1 MVTVI
6 RSQLW
11 SCSGG
16 YLRINQK
23 SFSQEVVMSDASI
36 TQINEA
42 RLTDFREWSHLQ
54 FISFLHGP
62 SLGQEELP
70 AAPALWFQSP
80 WRLRVPFIACSPA
93 CDTVSRLITLAYHRA
108 CQSPRRRGEVGGR
121 VLWLSFLTSQSLA
134 GQPRG
139 APGTSPRGQVP
150 AISLFS
156 DPTRGGN
163 WLKSHTKSVYSEM
176 MSQFIHANMKCNFLS
191 SCWQSLPCQHLP

>member
-1 MVTVI
+1 MELQWRLFKNQPEKVFP
-6 RSQLW
+6 
-11 SCSGG
+11 GG
-16 YLRINQK
+16 GNVWCL
-23 SFSQEVVMSDASI
+23 I

-42 RLTDFREWSHLQ
+42 RLTDFRAPPTVHL
-54 FISFLHGP
+54 FLAWTFFGPRSAASSASPLIS
-62 SLGQEELP
+62 E
-70 AAPALWFQSP
+70 P
-80 WRLRVPFIACSPA
+80 WRLTVPFIACAPA
-93 CDTVSRLITLAYHRA
+93 CDTMSSLITLAYHRA

-134 GQPRG
+134 GQPQG

-163 WLKSHTKSVYSEM
+163 WLKSHTKSAYSEM

-191 SCWQSLPCQHLP
+191 LCWQSLPCQHLP